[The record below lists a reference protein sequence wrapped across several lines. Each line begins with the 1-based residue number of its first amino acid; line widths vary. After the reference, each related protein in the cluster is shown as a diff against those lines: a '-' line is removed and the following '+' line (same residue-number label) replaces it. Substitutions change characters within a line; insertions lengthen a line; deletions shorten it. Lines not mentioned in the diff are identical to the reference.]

1 MSLRY
6 GDEQTDTVHSL
17 MVMTLHSAI
26 SMVLNVD
33 LNDIELTMDLRD
45 DLNMDEIK
53 ANELQEMIADY
64 FDNIQVDLQS
74 IKTVENLFDEV
85 INKEFELAN

>member
-1 MSLRY
+1 MGLRY

-26 SMVLNVD
+26 SMVLDVD

-45 DLNMDEIK
+45 DLNMDEVK

-64 FDNIQVDLQS
+64 FDNIRVDLTS

-85 INKEFELAN
+85 INQEFELAS